1 MWLSSSP
8 IYFSLGVLFSIITV
22 LFDIVFDDFNWSA
35 LFLAFTLICFL
46 LLIIFSVILSCFKK
60 SKWIIMGNVILGLDL
75 LFSFF
80 FAFGDASII
89 SSIVCDLVLLVLI
102 NTTAY
107 IKRKNE
113 PVTWKKQAWN
123 GKIDKL

>member
-1 MWLSSSP
+1 
-8 IYFSLGVLFSIITV
+8 
-22 LFDIVFDDFNWSA
+22 
-35 LFLAFTLICFL
+35 
-46 LLIIFSVILSCFKK
+46 
-60 SKWIIMGNVILGLDL
+60 MGNVILGLDL